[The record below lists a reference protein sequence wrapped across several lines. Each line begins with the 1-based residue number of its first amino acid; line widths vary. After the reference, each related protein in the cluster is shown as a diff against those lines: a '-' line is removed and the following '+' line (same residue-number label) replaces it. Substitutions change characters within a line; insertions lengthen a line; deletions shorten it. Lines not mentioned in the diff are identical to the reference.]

1 MQEKSTGDITI
12 ECIITET
19 QGKNTQKNIN
29 ATVTKGTLLS
39 IGMYI

>member
-19 QGKNTQKNIN
+19 QGKNTQKI
-29 ATVTKGTLLS
+29 LMLQ
-39 IGMYI
+39 